1 MVIVVATIW
10 ISILLLLIFKLFTFA
25 NKNSTEYSKKKY
37 LLLWAALLIHIVIL
51 LAFMVLIL
59 SFSDTA
65 SSI

>member
-25 NKNSTEYSKKKY
+25 NKNSPKYSKNRY

-51 LAFMVLIL
+51 LAFIMLIL

-65 SSI
+65 TSI

>member
-10 ISILLLLIFKLFTFA
+10 ISILLLLVFKLFTFA
-25 NKNSTEYSKKKY
+25 NKNSPKYSKKKY

-51 LAFMVLIL
+51 LAFIVLIL

-65 SSI
+65 TSI